1 MKNLV
6 IALMV
11 ALVGAFSISAAETA
25 KVPVNTQESG
35 VVVKADSIEVLS
47 KDWAE
52 VEKARM
58 DHQRLLASQENEG
71 VSKNTIGLFSVILG
85 VTVPF
90 VAICLILWLIFKF
103 DSRNKKMKYQI
114 VEKAIENGIDLPK
127 DFFSSLD
134 NKNKDKSGFKTPV
147 TLIAVGLA
155 LMAFFLYVG
164 SLEVALLVSMIW
176 LIGVGYLI
184 VAILEKK
191 KEKANED
198 NQVYQQ
204 INNEEVNK
212 SNSNDVEQ
220 I

>member
-11 ALVGAFSISAAETA
+11 ALVGAFSISAAETT

-58 DHQRLLASQENEG
+58 GHQRLLASQENEG

-134 NKNKDKSGFKTPV
+134 NKNKNKSGFKTPV

>member
-11 ALVGAFSISAAETA
+11 ALVGAFSISAAETT

>member
-1 MKNLV
+1 
-6 IALMV
+6 MV
-11 ALVGAFSISAAETA
+11 ALVGAFSISAAETT

-35 VVVKADSIEVLS
+35 VVVKADSIEVFS

-58 DHQRLLASQENEG
+58 DHERMLAEQESEG
-71 VSKNTIGLFSVILG
+71 VSSNIIGLFAVILG

-90 VAICLILWLIFKF
+90 AAVCLILWLIFKF

-114 VEKAIENGIDLPK
+114 VEKAIENGVELPK
-127 DFFSSLD
+127 DFFNSLD
-134 NKNKDKSGFKTPV
+134 NKQKKNGFKTPV

-164 SLEVALLVSMIW
+164 SLEVALLVSMVW

>member
-11 ALVGAFSISAAETA
+11 ALVGALSISAAETT

-47 KDWAE
+47 KDWVE

-58 DHQRLLASQENEG
+58 DHQRLLAAQESEEISSNM
-71 VSKNTIGLFSVILG
+71 IGLFAVILG

-90 VAICLILWLIFKF
+90 VSICLILWLIFRF

-114 VEKAIENGIDLPK
+114 VEKAIENGVELPK

-134 NKNKDKSGFKTPV
+134 NKNKKKGGFKTAV

-155 LMAFFLYVG
+155 LMAFFLYAG

-191 KEKANED
+191 KEKAIED

-212 SNSNDVEQ
+212 SDNGDVEQ

>member
-11 ALVGAFSISAAETA
+11 ALVGAFSISAAETT

-134 NKNKDKSGFKTPV
+134 NKNKNKSGFKTPV

>member
-71 VSKNTIGLFSVILG
+71 VSKNTI
-85 VTVPF
+85 
-90 VAICLILWLIFKF
+90 
-103 DSRNKKMKYQI
+103 
-114 VEKAIENGIDLPK
+114 
-127 DFFSSLD
+127 
-134 NKNKDKSGFKTPV
+134 
-147 TLIAVGLA
+147 
-155 LMAFFLYVG
+155 
-164 SLEVALLVSMIW
+164 
-176 LIGVGYLI
+176 
-184 VAILEKK
+184 
-191 KEKANED
+191 
-198 NQVYQQ
+198 
-204 INNEEVNK
+204 
-212 SNSNDVEQ
+212 
-220 I
+220 

>member
-1 MKNLV
+1 
-6 IALMV
+6 MV
-11 ALVGAFSISAAETA
+11 ALVGAFSISAAETT

-134 NKNKDKSGFKTPV
+134 NKNKSGFKTPV

>member
-25 KVPVNTQESG
+25 KVPVNTQKSG

-71 VSKNTIGLFSVILG
+71 VSKNTIGLFAVILG

-134 NKNKDKSGFKTPV
+134 NKNKNKSGFKTPV
-147 TLIAVGLA
+147 TLLAVGLA

>member
-25 KVPVNTQESG
+25 KVPVNTQKSG

-71 VSKNTIGLFSVILG
+71 VSKNTIGLFAVILG

-134 NKNKDKSGFKTPV
+134 NKNKNKSGFKTPV

>member
-71 VSKNTIGLFSVILG
+71 VSKNTIGLFAVILG

-103 DSRNKKMKYQI
+103 DSSNKKMKYQI

-134 NKNKDKSGFKTPV
+134 NKNKNKSGFKTPV

>member
-6 IALMV
+6 IVLMV
-11 ALVGAFSISAAETA
+11 ALVGAFSISATETA

-134 NKNKDKSGFKTPV
+134 NKNKNKSGFKTPV

>member
-71 VSKNTIGLFSVILG
+71 VSKNTIGLFAVILG

-134 NKNKDKSGFKTPV
+134 NKNKNKSGFKTPV

>member
-11 ALVGAFSISAAETA
+11 ALVGAFSISAAETT

-71 VSKNTIGLFSVILG
+71 VSKNTIGLFAVILG

-134 NKNKDKSGFKTPV
+134 NKNKNKSGFKTPV

-212 SNSNDVEQ
+212 SNGNDVEQ

>member
-25 KVPVNTQESG
+25 KVPVNTQKSG

-71 VSKNTIGLFSVILG
+71 VSKNTIGLFAVILG

-134 NKNKDKSGFKTPV
+134 NKNKNKSGFKTPV

-198 NQVYQQ
+198 NQEYQQ

>member
-11 ALVGAFSISAAETA
+11 ALVGAFSISAAETT

-71 VSKNTIGLFSVILG
+71 VSENIIGLFAVILG

-90 VAICLILWLIFKF
+90 AAVCLILWLIFKF

-114 VEKAIENGIDLPK
+114 VEKAIENGVELPK
-127 DFFSSLD
+127 DFFNSLD
-134 NKNKDKSGFKTPV
+134 NKQKKNGFKTPV

-164 SLEVALLVSMIW
+164 SLEVALLVSMVW

>member
-71 VSKNTIGLFSVILG
+71 VSENIIGLFAVILG

-134 NKNKDKSGFKTPV
+134 NKNKNKSGFKTPV

-198 NQVYQQ
+198 NQEYQQ

>member
-11 ALVGAFSISAAETA
+11 ALVGAFSISAAETT

-71 VSKNTIGLFSVILG
+71 VGSNTIGLFAVILG
-85 VTVPF
+85 VIVPF
-90 VAICLILWLIFKF
+90 VAVCLILWLIFKF

-134 NKNKDKSGFKTPV
+134 NKNKSKSGFKTPV

>member
-71 VSKNTIGLFSVILG
+71 VSENIIGLFAVILG

-134 NKNKDKSGFKTPV
+134 NKNKNKSGFKTPV

-212 SNSNDVEQ
+212 NNSNDVEQ

>member
-71 VSKNTIGLFSVILG
+71 VSKNTIGLFAVILG

-134 NKNKDKSGFKTPV
+134 NKNKNKSGFKTPV

-176 LIGVGYLI
+176 LIGVCYLI

>member
-71 VSKNTIGLFSVILG
+71 VSKNTIGLFAVILG

-114 VEKAIENGIDLPK
+114 VEKSIENGIDLPK

-134 NKNKDKSGFKTPV
+134 NKNKSKSGFKTPV

>member
-47 KDWAE
+47 KDWAD

-71 VSKNTIGLFSVILG
+71 VSKNTIGLFAVILG

-134 NKNKDKSGFKTPV
+134 NKNKNKSGFKTPV

>member
-11 ALVGAFSISAAETA
+11 ALVGAFSISATETA

-71 VSKNTIGLFSVILG
+71 VSKNTIGLFAVILG

-134 NKNKDKSGFKTPV
+134 NKNKNKSGFKTPV

>member
-11 ALVGAFSISAAETA
+11 ALVGAFSISATETA

-71 VSKNTIGLFSVILG
+71 VSKNTIGLFAVILG

-134 NKNKDKSGFKTPV
+134 NKNKNKSGFKTPV

-212 SNSNDVEQ
+212 INSNDVEQ

>member
-1 MKNLV
+1 
-6 IALMV
+6 MV
-11 ALVGAFSISAAETA
+11 ALVGAFSISAAETT

-134 NKNKDKSGFKTPV
+134 NKNKNKSGFKTPV

>member
-25 KVPVNTQESG
+25 KVPVNTQKSG

-71 VSKNTIGLFSVILG
+71 VSENIIGLFAVILG

-134 NKNKDKSGFKTPV
+134 NKNKNKSGFKTPV

-198 NQVYQQ
+198 NQEYQQ

>member
-11 ALVGAFSISAAETA
+11 ALVGAFSISAAETT

-134 NKNKDKSGFKTPV
+134 NKNKSGFKTPV